1 MATQTETAVYVY
13 GILPGDV
20 ELEAEVT
27 GVGNP
32 PVPVRLVRHRDLAAL
47 VSDVDLGKPL
57 GTPEDLMAHEE
68 LLDASATDAPVLP
81 LRFGALV
88 TNEDAVTSE
97 LLDPH
102 YQEFQAALED
112 LEGHAEYVIKG
123 RYIQDQILREVLTE
137 NPAAADMAAQ
147 VKGADPAASRDLQMQ
162 LGEFINQAIAE
173 KREQDT
179 RALGD
184 ALAGHVSASVVR
196 PETHELDAV
205 HAAFLVEARAADA
218 LMQAVEQLAADWD
231 GRVDLRVIGPIAAY
245 DFVGTASPAPEG

>member
-57 GTPEDLMAHEE
+57 GTPADLMAHEE

-88 TNEDAVTSE
+88 ASEDAVTSE

-102 YQEFQAALED
+102 YEEFQAALED

-137 NPAAADMAAQ
+137 NPAAADLAAQ
-147 VKGADPAASRDLQMQ
+147 VKGADPVASRDLQMQ
-162 LGEFINQAIAE
+162 LG
-173 KREQDT
+173 EQDT

-205 HAAFLVEARAADA
+205 HAAFLVEARAADS

>member
-32 PVPVRLVRHRDLAAL
+32 TAPVRLVRHRDLAAL

-88 TNEDAVTSE
+88 ASEDAVASE

-102 YQEFQAALED
+102 YEEFQAALED

-137 NPAAADMAAQ
+137 HPEAADLASQ
-147 VKGADPAASRDLQMQ
+147 VKGEDPVLSRDLQIQ
-162 LGEFINQAIAE
+162 LGEIINEAIAE
-173 KREQDT
+173 KRELDT

-184 ALAGHVSASVVR
+184 ALEGHVSASVVR
-196 PETHELDAV
+196 PPTHELDAV
-205 HAAFLVEARAADA
+205 HAAFLVEARAGDA

-245 DFVGTASPAPEG
+245 DFVGTASPVPEG

>member
-20 ELEAEVT
+20 ELEHEVT

-88 TNEDAVTSE
+88 ANEDAVTSE

-102 YQEFQAALED
+102 YEEFQAALED

-147 VKGADPAASRDLQMQ
+147 VKGADPATSRDLQMQ

>member
-27 GVGNP
+27 GVGDP
-32 PVPVRLVRHRDLAAL
+32 PAPVRLVRHRDLAAL

-88 TNEDAVTSE
+88 ASEDAVASE

-102 YQEFQAALED
+102 YEEFRAALED

-137 NPAAADMAAQ
+137 HPEAAQ
-147 VKGADPAASRDLQMQ
+147 LASQVQGGDPVVSRDLQIQ
-162 LGEFINQAIAE
+162 LGEIINGAIAE

-245 DFVGTASPAPEG
+245 DFVGTAQPPEG